1 MLKSYFKLAWRHIT
15 KHKAYSFVSIIG
27 LAFGICCT
35 LFISLYVQDEVS
47 YDQFHE
53 KKDRIYRITELL
65 NHNGEINAALT
76 SFPVGPTFT
85 NDYPEIESF
94 VRFMSM
100 GNEMTIKL
108 DDKIFRETNFWMT
121 DTGLFD
127 VMSYQ
132 LLQGDPKTALS
143 APRSIVLSEELAIK
157 YFDSPEKA
165 LGEKIQVG
173 VSEYDVTGVIENSPS
188 NSEIVYKAFI
198 SLSTLPQAS
207 RDAFNQDWFRL
218 VCYTF
223 LLFNESI
230 EPDDFREKMDDFSTR
245 YVEPFVATFGEGS
258 SASFY
263 LQPME
268 ELHFDNSRE
277 YDLPKGNMN
286 FIYIFVLLAVFIL
299 AIASINYINLS
310 LSQSIKRAKEV
321 GVRKTLGAYKSQI
334 SGQFLGESL
343 LITFIAFVLGLAMV
357 EIMLGFFNE
366 VTGKE
371 FSFSSVL
378 EPDILITTLVLIFLV
393 GLLSGVYPALV
404 LSRFEPSNVLR
415 GNLPKIG
422 RFGNLRRALML
433 MQFIFSLFMIIGT
446 ISIYQQMKYMQEKEL
461 GFDKDQTVVITIP
474 QDTAVFNKLAYFKS
488 ELLQYPDISKITGSG
503 GMPGRNF
510 GELMF
515 RIEQDGQM
523 VDKNIKVTAI
533 DEDYLEVLNI
543 GLVAGRAFSQDIQT
557 DVQQGFI
564 INEEATRKFGWN
576 EDAVGKRMQ
585 WGLLGNGQA
594 QFDGKVVG
602 VIKDF
607 HFASLH
613 NQLEPLVMLFR
624 PNFSSFFS
632 VKLKGGAVEESLEIM
647 EEKWK
652 EFAGNHDFQFQFLDE
667 RIEAQYSSEK
677 ILLSIFSFFALIS
690 LIIAAL
696 GLFALTSFTVE
707 QRIKEISVRK
717 ILGAKLKDLALL
729 ISKEFLILLAIAVL
743 LISPVAYYAID
754 YWLGGFV
761 YKIPIPVF
769 GFLLAALLAFFITM
783 LTISYHIFIV
793 SKTNPARTLRS
804 E

>member
-35 LFISLYVQDEVS
+35 LFITLYVNDEIS

-53 KKDRIYRITELL
+53 KKDRIYRITELMK
-65 NHNGEINAALT
+65 HNGEINAALT

-85 NDYPEIESF
+85 SDYPEIESF
-94 VRFMSM
+94 VRFMRM
-100 GNEMTIKL
+100 GNEMTIKI
-108 DDKIFRETNFWMT
+108 DDKIFQETNFWMT

-127 VMSYQ
+127 IMSFR
-132 LLQGDPKTALS
+132 LLQGDPATALF
-143 APRSIVLSEELAIK
+143 APRSIVISEDLAKK
-157 YFDSPEKA
+157 YFNSPEEAIGK
-165 LGEKIQVG
+165 KMQVG
-173 VSEYDVTGVIENSPS
+173 VNQYDVTGVVENSPS
-188 NSEIVYKAFI
+188 NSDIVYSAFVSI
-198 SLSTLPQAS
+198 SSLSQAQH
-207 RDAFNQDWFRL
+207 DAFNQDWFRM
-218 VCYTF
+218 VCYTY
-223 LLFNESI
+223 LLFNEPI
-230 EPDDFREKMDDFSTR
+230 DPDHFRDKMDAFTER
-245 YVEPFVATFGEGS
+245 YIVPFVATFGVGS

-263 LQPME
+263 LQPITS
-268 ELHFDNSRE
+268 LHFDNSRE
-277 YDLPKGNMN
+277 YDLPKGNIN
-286 FIYIFVLLAVFIL
+286 FIYIFVLLAIFIL
-299 AIASINYINLS
+299 AIASINFINLS

-334 SGQFLGESL
+334 SGQFLGESF
-343 LITFIAFVLGLAMV
+343 LITLIAFILGLAMV
-357 EIMLGFFNE
+357 EILLGFFND
-366 VTGKE
+366 VTGKDFN
-371 FSFSSVL
+371 FSAVL
-378 EPDILITTLVLIFLV
+378 DPVILVSTLIIILGV

-404 LSRFEPSNVLR
+404 LSRFEASNVLR

-422 RFGNLRRALML
+422 RFGNLRRVLML
-433 MQFIFSLFMIIGT
+433 FQFIFSLFMIIGT
-446 ISIYQQMKYMQEKEL
+446 ISIYLQMNYMQEKDL
-461 GFDKDQTVVITIP
+461 GFDKDQTVILTIP
-474 QDTAVFNKLAYFKS
+474 QDTGFFNKLPFFKS
-488 ELLQYPDISKITGSG
+488 ELLQYPTIEKITGSG
-503 GMPGRNF
+503 GMPGRNV

-543 GLVAGRAFSQDIQT
+543 GLVAGRAFSHDIQT

-564 INEEATRKFGWN
+564 INEEAARKFGWN
-576 EDAVGKRMQ
+576 EEAVGKRMQ

-602 VIKDF
+602 VVKDF

-613 NQLEPLVMLFR
+613 NHLEPLAMLFR

-632 VKLKGGAVEESLEIM
+632 VKLKGGSIEESLKIIKD
-647 EEKWK
+647 KWD
-652 EFAGNHDFQFQFLDE
+652 EFAGNHDFKYEFLDE

-677 ILLSIFSFFALIS
+677 VLLSVFSFFAIIS
-690 LIIAAL
+690 LVIAAL

-717 ILGAKLKDLALL
+717 ILGAKLKDLAVL
-729 ISKEFLILLAIAVL
+729 ISKEFLFLLGIAVIIIAP
-743 LISPVAYYAID
+743 ISYYAID
-754 YWLGGFV
+754 FWLDGFV
-761 YKIPIPVF
+761 YKIPVPIHS
-769 GFLLAALLAFFITM
+769 FLLAALLAFFITM

-793 SKTNPARTLRS
+793 SKSNPARTLRA